1 MQRLTARFLLLF
13 ALAGT
18 FVPLT
23 LAAVAPPP
31 HSCCLRKAAH
41 HCHGAETADRSIR
54 NTSCCNHGSVRGI
67 IHDPQH
73 RPVENAMVMLKAK
86 SSDWSTTANSDANG
100 NFTFNAVPMG
110 EYIVS
115 VAAVGFDQTLQ
126 NVTIL
131 SGSQPVLHFA
141 LKVAGAK
148 ESVNVSGAPESAPT
162 DSSTPTTVIDRV
174 EIARTP

>member
-54 NTSCCNHGSVRGI
+54 NTSCCNQGSGR
-67 IHDPQH
+67 
-73 RPVENAMVMLKAK
+73 AA
-86 SSDWSTTANSDANG
+86 TTK
-100 NFTFNAVPMG
+100 
-110 EYIVS
+110 
-115 VAAVGFDQTLQ
+115 
-126 NVTIL
+126 
-131 SGSQPVLHFA
+131 H
-141 LKVAGAK
+141 
-148 ESVNVSGAPESAPT
+148 SAPPSPSLISDFAPPL
-162 DSSTPTTVIDRV
+162 DSHLTASNPAAPAQQLFSTRSPR
-174 EIARTP
+174 APPQSSLA